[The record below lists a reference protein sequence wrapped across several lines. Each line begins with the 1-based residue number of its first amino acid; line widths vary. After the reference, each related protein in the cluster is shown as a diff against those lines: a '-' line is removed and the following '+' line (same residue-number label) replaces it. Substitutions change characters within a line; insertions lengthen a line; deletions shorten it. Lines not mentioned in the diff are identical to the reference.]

1 MGYELWGRLQATKVI
16 LVFAFVKRLGRIFF
30 VNALNGAW
38 VGLGEPWFYLQLID
52 TEIIMWGSIH

>member
-1 MGYELWGRLQATKVI
+1 MSYELWGRLQATKVV

-38 VGLGEPWFYLQLID
+38 VELGESWVCLQLID
-52 TEIIMWGSIH
+52 IEFIM